1 MNAIEYSILVAAAY
15 LAGAVPFGFLIGKLH
30 GVDIRKAG
38 SGNIGATNVTRSVGR
53 TAGKICF
60 ALDFLKGVAP
70 VAVAGLLFPDSA
82 WPALAA
88 GLATILGH
96 VFPVYLGF
104 KGGKGVSTAAG
115 VAFALAPW
123 PLLSALAIWAAAFL
137 ISRYVSLASVIAA
150 ASLPVGAAVYGFC
163 GVGSAAA
170 RSGVTLGFLALIAL
184 FVIVRH
190 RSNIRRLLNGTESR
204 FEKKKKTK
212 EKNGAD
218 L

>member
-1 MNAIEYSILVAAAY
+1 MNAIEYAVLIAAAY
-15 LAGAVPFGFLIGKLH
+15 CIGAVPFGFLIGKLH
-30 GVDIRKAG
+30 GIDIRKVG
-38 SGNIGATNVTRSVGR
+38 SGNIGATNVTRTVGR

-70 VAVAGLLFPDSA
+70 VLIAGMLFHESA

-96 VFPVYLGF
+96 IFPIYLKF

-123 PLLSALAIWAAAFL
+123 PLLTGLAVWAVVFL
-137 ISRYVSLASVIAA
+137 AGRYVSLASIVAA
-150 ASLPVGAAVYGFC
+150 ASVPVSAALYRLFGI
-163 GVGSAAA
+163 GGAAA
-170 RSGVTLGFLALIAL
+170 RSGVTLVFLTLIAL

-190 RSNIRRLLNGTESR
+190 RSNVKRLLAGTESR
-204 FEKKKKTK
+204 FEKKKTRK
-212 EKNGAD
+212 EDK
-218 L
+218 